1 MDRLEV
7 NTIARVS
14 GVAVFSSK
22 DVPIQPQDAGFDLQ
36 MNIAELNLNATCS

>member
-7 NTIARVS
+7 NTIVRVS
-14 GVAVFSSK
+14 GIAVVSFK
-22 DVPIQPQDAGFDLQ
+22 DVSIQPQDAGFDLQ